1 MLSQVKHGSFWCGIR
16 WCLEILRS
24 TARGP
29 GRDAWSVGSTPW
41 ISVSGTSQDV
51 ACGRPLHANWND
63 QLLTRL
69 TCKSA
74 CEETPIFLPWR
85 ELFLSLT
92 VYLLICLSCCLTL
105 FRCRC
110 SSLLVSLSVSGVLV
124 MSLCL
129 SISLSIFVQLYIF
142 VHIQVHQFIR
152 AHVPVFTCSFRGM
165 KVGK

>member
-92 VYLLICLSCCLTL
+92 VYLLICLSSCLTL
-105 FRCRC
+105 FRCRWPL
-110 SSLLVSLSVSGVLV
+110 SWSLSVFGVLV

-129 SISLSIFVQLYIF
+129 SISLSIFVQVYISI
-142 VHIQVHQFIR
+142 HIQIHQFIR
-152 AHVPVFTCSFRGM
+152 THTYTCIHLF
-165 KVGK
+165 V